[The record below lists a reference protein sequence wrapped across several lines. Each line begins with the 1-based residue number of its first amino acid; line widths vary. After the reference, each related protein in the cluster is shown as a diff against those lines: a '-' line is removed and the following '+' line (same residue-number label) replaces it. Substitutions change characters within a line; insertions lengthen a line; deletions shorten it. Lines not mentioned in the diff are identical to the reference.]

1 MRFLIDLQCAQ
12 SGSRS
17 RGIGRYT
24 LSLLDAMLPQATAAG
39 HDVHLLLN
47 AAFPATIP
55 DIQRRYPA
63 LHRSGHIHVFQGLDR
78 SGLQDP
84 NGPWRKAASGLL
96 RDFAIAG
103 LAPDA
108 VFCPSVFEGDSEA
121 FALTPLVLSDTP
133 SLATQHDLIPA
144 QMPAIYFDNNPGFAA
159 FYRARMAEM
168 QHFTALIA
176 VSEATRQEARTLLD
190 YPAAHLHLVPEDAG
204 PQFTPPGAMS
214 LSDMT
219 DLRSRHGLMRPYI
232 LYVGG
237 GEPRKNLMGLIRAYG
252 GLPQGLRDAH
262 DLVIAG
268 TLTIEEHRNI
278 HQLAQDLSL
287 DLGRIRILGHTPEED
302 LPGLYGLAAL
312 FVMPSLREGFG
323 LPALEA
329 IRCGTLTLGTDATSL
344 PEVIGTPETL
354 FDPADIPAQTAL
366 IIRGLTDSDFAKRMR
381 AAQQKHAAQ
390 FSWDKAAC
398 DTLALLE
405 RYAQTRTPVSDWP
418 AVQSRLDALEP
429 AAITALQNLPP
440 DGLTEG
446 DRDDLARALA
456 ITRLA
461 IEDAWRPRTLP
472 DGTLR
477 WQIEGPFDSDYSLA
491 SVNRETALALEA
503 CGIDTALV
511 SAEGDGAFD
520 PDPAFLADHPDVATL
535 HTKAPTPPDIL
546 SRNMF
551 PPRVS
556 DMGAPLNLLHGYAW
570 EETGLPLSFTRD
582 MTAHL
587 QGLLVTAPHVKK
599 LMQDA
604 GIGLPVHVV
613 GNGVDHLDVPPAPL
627 PAPLPKA
634 AFTLLHVSSCFP
646 RKGVD
651 VLLAGFAEAFA
662 GQHDVQLVIKTFANP
677 HNDIADQITAL
688 QAAHPD
694 LPSITVIDDPLTP
707 GQMRSLYAAADLL
720 VAPSRAEGYCLPV
733 AEAVLA
739 GTPVLTTGWGGQR
752 IFAGNPLVHFT
763 GYSFA
768 PTTSHLG
775 AWDSVWAEPDLAD
788 LVAQMQQLR
797 AAPAP
802 DARTRSTAKK
812 MLLQDHTWA
821 KVAERSEQAA
831 RRIAAH
837 TPAPPPK
844 IGWISSYNTR
854 CGIATYS
861 EHLIRAFPDAVT
873 VFASHTED
881 RPAPD
886 GPEVRRCWHQNG
898 RDPLADLRS
907 EIDRADPQVLVIQFN
922 YGFYSFPDLAALILA
937 AQADGRRVVMMMHAT
952 DDRAVPPQR
961 KLASILPALRACDL
975 LLVHAHHDLNHLKA
989 LGLEDNVALFP
1000 HGVPH
1005 VGTPAPLAMT
1015 RDRPVTLGTY
1025 GFFLPPKGLD
1035 KLIEALALIRAAGEN
1050 VALNMVNAEYPVA
1063 SSTEGIAAARA
1074 RIAELGLTDHV
1085 ILETAFLEDDD
1096 SFARLSRSDALVF
1109 PYQHTAESASGAIR
1123 QALALDRPVI
1133 ATSLRIFDD
1142 VDPLIT
1148 RLPGTSAQ
1156 DIADGLIPLVRA
1168 LRDPAAHPEVAQRL
1182 ATTRDNV
1189 TRWRQSHAYQT
1200 LAPRL
1205 WRQICALCDPDTG
1218 GNWP

>member
-12 SGSRS
+12 SGSRH
-17 RGIGRYT
+17 RGIGRYA
-24 LSLLDAMLPQATAAG
+24 LSLLDALLPAAQASG
-39 HDVHLLLN
+39 HEVHLLLN
-47 AAFPATIP
+47 GAFPATIP
-55 DIQRRYPA
+55 AIRRRYPA
-63 LHRSGHIHVFQGLDR
+63 LHETRSIHVFQGLDK

-84 NGPWRKAASGLL
+84 HGPWRKAASGLL
-96 RDFAIAG
+96 RDLAIAG

-121 FALTPLVLSDTP
+121 FALTPLTLSDTP

-144 QMPAIYFDNNPGFAA
+144 QMPGVYFDNAPAFAD

-168 QHFTALIA
+168 RHFAALIA
-176 VSEATRQEARTLLD
+176 VSEATRQEALTLLD
-190 YPAAHLHLVPEDAG
+190 YPADHIHLVTEDAG

-214 LSDMT
+214 LTGMEA
-219 DLRSRHGLMRPYI
+219 LRRRHGLTRPYI

-237 GEPRKNLMGLIRAYG
+237 GEPRKNLTGLIRAYG
-252 GLPQGLRDAH
+252 ALPQGLRDAH

-268 TLTIEEHRNI
+268 TLTTQEHANI
-278 HQLAQDLSL
+278 HHLAQDLSL
-287 DLGRIRILGHTPEED
+287 DLGHIRILGHTPEED
-302 LPGLYGLAAL
+302 LPGLYGLAEL

-329 IRCGTLTLGTDATSL
+329 IRCGTLTLGADATSL

-354 FDPADIPAQTAL
+354 FDPADIPAMTAL
-366 IIRGLTDSDFAKRMR
+366 IIRGLTDPGFARRMR
-381 AAQQKHAAQ
+381 AAQHEHAAR
-390 FSWDKAAC
+390 FSWDSAAR
-398 DTLALLE
+398 DTLALLT
-405 RYAQTRTPVSDWP
+405 RYAQESTPATDWP
-418 AVQSRLDALEP
+418 AVQARLDTLET
-429 AAITALQNLPP
+429 AAITALQDLP
-440 DGLTEG
+440 
-446 DRDDLARALA
+446 
-456 ITRLA
+456 
-461 IEDAWRPRTLP
+461 RPRRADRGRP
-472 DGTLR
+472 QR
-477 WQIEGPFDSDYSLA
+477 SGPRPLDHTSG
-491 SVNRETALALEA
+491 NRGRMA
-503 CGIDTALV
+503 
-511 SAEGDGAFD
+511 
-520 PDPAFLADHPDVATL
+520 
-535 HTKAPTPPDIL
+535 
-546 SRNMF
+546 
-551 PPRVS
+551 PPRPAGRHHPLAARRAFRQRLQPGFGQPRNRACAG
-556 DMGAPLNLLHGYAW
+556 GARHRRGARLCRRGRCLRSRPRLSGRSPGCRRPACQGADRARYPQPQHVPAPGVGHGRAPEPAARLRLGGNRPAAVLHPRYDAPICKGCW
-570 EETGLPLSFTRD
+570 SP
-582 MTAHL
+582 H
-587 QGLLVTAPHVKK
+587 PHVKK
-599 LMQDA
+599 LFADA

-613 GNGVDHLDVPPAPL
+613 GNGVDHLDVPPEPL
-627 PAPLPKA
+627 PEPLPQA

-651 VLLAGFAEAFA
+651 VLLAGFAAAFA
-662 GQHDVQLVIKTFANP
+662 GQHDVQLVIKTFPNP

-688 QAAHPD
+688 RAAHPD
-694 LPSITVIDDPLTP
+694 LPPITVIDDPLTP

-788 LVAQMQQLR
+788 LVAQMQRLR
-797 AAPAP
+797 DDPAP
-802 DARTRSTAKK
+802 DADTRATAKD

-821 KVAERSEQAA
+821 RVAERSEQAA

-837 TPAPPPK
+837 VPAPPPH

-873 VFASHTED
+873 VLASHTDD

-886 GPEVRRCWHQNG
+886 GPEVRRCWHQTG
-898 RDPLADLRS
+898 RDPLAGLRA
-907 EIDRADPQVLVIQFN
+907 EIDRTDPQVLVIQFN

-937 AQADGRRVVMMMHAT
+937 ARADGRRVVMMMHAT

-961 KLASILPALRACDL
+961 HLASILPALRACDL
-975 LLVHAHHDLNHLKA
+975 LLVHSHHDLNHLKA

-1005 VGTPAPLAMT
+1005 VTTPAPPAMT
-1015 RDRPVTLGTY
+1015 RGRPVSLGTY

-1035 KLIEALALIRAAGEN
+1035 RLIEALALIRAAGEN

-1085 ILETAFLEDDD
+1085 TLETAFLEDAV

-1109 PYQHTAESASGAIR
+1109 PYQQTAESASGAIR

-1142 VDPLIT
+1142 VDPLIL
-1148 RLPGTSAQ
+1148 RLPGTSAE
-1156 DIADGLIPLVRA
+1156 DIAAGLIPLVRA
-1168 LRDPAAHPEVAQRL
+1168 LRDPAAHPQVAERL

-1189 TRWRQSHAYQT
+1189 TRWRQSHAYET

-1205 WRQICALCDPDTG
+1205 WRQICGL
-1218 GNWP
+1218 